1 MTGKRYWL
9 IAGAAMA
16 LAVLLLL
23 GMLWMPASLRASLEK
38 SGGAYADRLFGKEI
52 VSIDIQMDPGE
63 WDDMIENARQEEYVS
78 CDVTIDG
85 TEFSSAAIRPKGNTS
100 LTGIAGM
107 DSERFSF
114 KIRAD
119 KYVDGQSFWG
129 LSKLVLNNSYA
140 DPTYMKEALSYD
152 LMDYL
157 GIPAPLC
164 TYAEVTVNG
173 EPFGLY
179 LLLEAVEEE
188 FAERSFGGGY
198 GQLYKPESEGGGGRG
213 SGNDLVYSG
222 DDPESYAAVFEN
234 AVFRTSDEDER
245 RVVEALAH
253 LDSGENLEAYIDVD
267 EVLRYFAANVF
278 LVNLDSYLSNLKHN
292 YYLYEEDGRLSMLP
306 WDYNLSFG
314 AHQLRSASDA
324 VNFPIDDPYSGTSAE
339 KSPILQKLLEVE
351 EYRARYHGYLRQ
363 IAEDYVGGGRLT
375 DTIERVSRLISPHV
389 QTDAT
394 ALYSYEE
401 YDTAVVNLKLYVLLR
416 AESVL
421 GQLDGSIPST
431 GEGQK
436 ADPSALV
443 DASALNF
450 SAMGGMNMGGGRGGN
465 GSPPGLEEGARAGR
479 GQRREGGRDG
489 EPPAE
494 AGRPAEGEARPEGE
508 PPPGG
513 GQQEARTA
521 DAEAAPP
528 ALPSGGPASPG
539 DEGQVRQGNVPGG
552 DGGGFPGGG
561 PGGEFPGGQARQ
573 QFPTLLLL
581 EAGGGAV
588 LLLAALLIVRRF
600 RRRKQGK
607 LA

>member
-1 MTGKRYWL
+1 MMTGKRYWL

-85 TEFSSAAIRPKGNTS
+85 TAFSSVAIRPKGNTS

-157 GIPAPLC
+157 GIPAPLR

-234 AVFRTSDEDER
+234 AVFRTSDEDEH

-401 YDTAVVNLKLYVLLR
+401 YETAVVNLKLYVLLR

-479 GQRREGGRDG
+479 G
-489 EPPAE
+489 
-494 AGRPAEGEARPEGE
+494 
-508 PPPGG
+508 
-513 GQQEARTA
+513 
-521 DAEAAPP
+521 
-528 ALPSGGPASPG
+528 
-539 DEGQVRQGNVPGG
+539 
-552 DGGGFPGGG
+552 
-561 PGGEFPGGQARQ
+561 
-573 QFPTLLLL
+573 
-581 EAGGGAV
+581 
-588 LLLAALLIVRRF
+588 
-600 RRRKQGK
+600 
-607 LA
+607 